1 MNQKTGAVKESYTYF
16 MTVLLT
22 FAALQFIVVVLH
34 EHTHSTVAWL
44 LGFKRNPLEIVWGNP
59 LMLTGWDEGV
69 DYRAIFGSGH
79 AAAAAL
85 TGVSPL
91 IVHAAIV
98 IAGITALKT
107 GAIRSRKWLFHI
119 LYWFIIANLM
129 ELTAYINMRAFAEH
143 GDIGIFNRGL
153 GLSPWIVFTAG
164 SLAVFY
170 CLYALF
176 SSTLP
181 AMLAVFAVGNPLKG
195 RMIIVMTAFLLFI
208 WGSGMRVILAC
219 YPDPQWMFGLAGFIA
234 FVAVLAFCR
243 PEALQNA

>member
-1 MNQKTGAVKESYTYF
+1 VNQKTGAVKEALTYF
-16 MTVLLT
+16 VKVLLT
-22 FAALQFIVVVLH
+22 FTALQFIVVVLH
-34 EHTHSTVAWL
+34 EHTHSTMAWL

-69 DYRAIFGSGH
+69 DYRAVFASGH
-79 AAAAAL
+79 PAAAAL

-91 IVHAAIV
+91 IAHAAIV
-98 IAGITALKT
+98 IAGILVLNT
-107 GAIRSRKWLFHI
+107 GAARSRKWLFHI
-119 LYWFIIANLM
+119 LYWFVTANFM
-129 ELTAYINMRAFAEH
+129 ELIAYINMRAFAEH
-143 GDIGIFNRGL
+143 GDIGIFNHGL

-170 CLYALF
+170 GLYALF
-176 SSTLP
+176 SSVLP
-181 AMLAVFAVGNPLKG
+181 SAIAVFAAGNPLTG

-234 FVAVLAFCR
+234 FVAVIAFYR
-243 PEALQNA
+243 PVSSEKV